1 MSKGNGIYTPWLE
14 RIMQERRSEDRA
26 ISRAFSLW
34 LSLGLWAGKRFLPQ
48 RAYRYTIYDIARSPS
63 QRGHPATPRGDGAH
77 PRPAGSLGSGSLPPY
92 TPPCRPEKRFSSRL
106 GSQAL
111 RGIPISKRFPLPLGI
126 MPGLR
131 VWLEC
136 SRSRLLGI
144 FYDEL
149 SSFIGKYFS
158 VFAFQRCHFVIRQRL
173 KFLAA
178 RTFG

>member
-1 MSKGNGIYTPWLE
+1 
-14 RIMQERRSEDRA
+14 MQERRSEDRA

-77 PRPAGSLGSGSLPPY
+77 PRPAGSLGSGVPLPHNPRLIRPK
-92 TPPCRPEKRFSSRL
+92 TMFPPARIGRL
-106 GSQAL
+106 LG
-111 RGIPISKRFPLPLGI
+111 GIPTSKRFPLPLGI

-158 VFAFQRCHFVIRQRL
+158 VFAFQRCHFIIRQRL